1 MGGAGSPFVLG
12 ARVVAST
19 FERESACMMRSKNGM
34 SSSDVVVVLKIVL
47 FACGSEV
54 KPNA

>member
-1 MGGAGSPFVLG
+1 MGGASSPFVLG

-34 SSSDVVVVLKIVL
+34 SSSDVVVVL
-47 FACGSEV
+47 
-54 KPNA
+54 